1 METIPCLPCFYNAD
15 SSFSL
20 PPPSAGCHDSNG
32 DVTPGQYQWGVL
44 GLSVLIAATAVGN
57 LLVCLAVAWERRL
70 QNMTNYF
77 LTSLAI
83 ADLLVALL
91 VMPLGM
97 VVELYGKSTYN
108 TVLLIDNVP
117 YSSLSIT
124 LNLLATLALPTV
136 CL

>member
-1 METIPCLPCFYNAD
+1 MYTMETIPPLPYLYNVD
-15 SSFSL
+15 TSSSSL
-20 PPPSAGCHDSNG
+20 PPPSAGGNG
-32 DVTPGQYQWGVL
+32 SSVPVTPGQYQWGVL

-97 VVELYGKSTYN
+97 VVELYGKSAYN
-108 TVLLIDNVP
+108 IVP
-117 YSSLSIT
+117 KCNT
-124 LNLLATLALPTV
+124 
-136 CL
+136 